1 MLLIITDR
9 EGWTSHLSPI
19 LLKNN
24 IYHLCVPLSMGTFI
38 CERED
43 TGAVILDCVSS
54 LSHGEH
60 ICADLKRRYP
70 DMPVAV
76 VAAPEAF
83 VNAHADAVLRDGNL
97 DTLCEN
103 VLSFCFSNGWSQK
116 TLSTFYLRMAKE
128 NRVDYM
134 GLSMTLSPSEYRVL
148 HCIFYHSPRPTSTAL
163 LTSLLANEGAKNES
177 ALAVLIHRINQKAAE
192 IDPRPLIV
200 NEYGKGYRL
209 RYGIID

>member
-9 EGWTSHLSPI
+9 EGWASRLSPV
-19 LLKNN
+19 LLENG
-24 IYHLCVPLSMGTFI
+24 IYHLCVSSSFGTFV

-43 TGAVILDCVSS
+43 TGAVILDCVPS
-54 LSHGEH
+54 LSRGEH
-60 ICADLKRRYP
+60 ICGDLKKRYP

-76 VAAPEAF
+76 VAAPTAV
-83 VNAHADAVLRDGNL
+83 VNARADAVLRDESF

-103 VLSFCFSNGWSQK
+103 ILSLCRANGWSFAP
-116 TLSTFYLRMAKE
+116 LSTYYLRLAPPDRAE
-128 NRVDYM
+128 YM
-134 GLSMTLSPSEYRVL
+134 GLSLPLSPAEFRIL
-148 HCIFYHSPRPTSTAL
+148 HCIFYHSPRPTSTELLVAL
-163 LTSLLANEGAKNES
+163 SAGEGSKNET

-209 RYGIID
+209 RDGIID

>member
-9 EGWTSHLSPI
+9 EGWASHLSPI
-19 LLKNN
+19 LLKNG
-24 IYHLCVPLSMGTFI
+24 IYHLCVPLSMGTFT

-83 VNAHADAVLRDGNL
+83 VNAHADAVLRDGRL
-97 DTLCEN
+97 DTVCKNILSLCRA
-103 VLSFCFSNGWSQK
+103 NGWSHAP
-116 TLSTFYLRMAKE
+116 LSTFYLRLTPPDRAE
-128 NRVDYM
+128 YM
-134 GLSMTLSPSEYRVL
+134 GLPLPLSPAEFRIL
-148 HCIFYHSPRPTSTAL
+148 HCIFYHSPRPTSTELLMAL
-163 LTSLLANEGAKNES
+163 SANEGAKNES
-177 ALAVLIHRINQKAAE
+177 ALGVLIHRINQKAAE

-209 RYGIID
+209 RDGIIE